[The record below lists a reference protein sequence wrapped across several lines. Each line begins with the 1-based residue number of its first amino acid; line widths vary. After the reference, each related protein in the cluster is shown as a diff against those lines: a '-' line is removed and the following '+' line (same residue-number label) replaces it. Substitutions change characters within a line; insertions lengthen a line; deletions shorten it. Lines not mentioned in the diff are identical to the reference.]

1 MTGRATFWVL
11 LGLMLSL
18 TVIAAAAEPPDPYL
32 DYAGKLY
39 EDGDY
44 YRAVTEVKRFLFL
57 KPEDPR
63 RFEAWL
69 LLARAQAGLGRLD
82 EALAALEP
90 VLKQTEAPTLRVEAA
105 LERGRCLE
113 RLGSGDEA
121 RLYYQRLIQDP
132 PVADPG
138 LKADLVNRARY
149 RLGWLLMEEGGWRAA
164 EEAFRAVEGN
174 HPLGL
179 SAALLASRVRE
190 GENLPTVSPQAAG
203 VLSAV
208 LPGAGQLYDRRP
220 VDAALAFGFN
230 AAFLWGAVE
239 AYQKESWVVFGL
251 LGLIELAWYGGNIYN
266 AVNGAHIRNQELRQ
280 EFLKRLHALPGLT
293 LGGRPD
299 SPAVILTLTFRY

>member
-11 LGLMLSL
+11 LGLMLGL
-18 TVIAAAAEPPDPYL
+18 AGMAAAAGPPDPYL
-32 DYAGKLY
+32 DYAHQLY

-44 YRAVTEVKRFLFL
+44 YRAATETKRFLFL

-90 VLKQTEAPTLRVEAA
+90 VLRQAEAPSLAAEAA
-105 LERGRCLE
+105 LDRGRFLE
-113 RLGSGDEA
+113 RLGSADQA
-121 RLYYQRLIQDP
+121 RSYYQRLIQDTP
-132 PVADPG
+132 A
-138 LKADLVNRARY
+138 ADLRNRARY
-149 RLGWLLMEEGGWRAA
+149 RLGWLLMETGEWRAA
-164 EEAFRAVEGN
+164 EQAFRAVEGS

-179 SAALLASRVRE
+179 SAALLASRAPE
-190 GENLPTVSPQAAG
+190 GENLPTVSLQTAG
-203 VLSAV
+203 VLSAL

-220 VDAALAFGFN
+220 VDAAMAFGFN

-239 AYQKESWVVFGL
+239 AYQNESWVVFGL

-266 AVNGAHIRNQELRQ
+266 AVNGAHIHNREVRQ
-280 EFLKRLHALPGLT
+280 GFLKRLLALPGIT
-293 LGGRPD
+293 LSGRPE
-299 SPAVILTLTFRY
+299 SPAVALTLTFRY